1 MNSLG
6 QILHAFF
13 EDHLKVQ
20 LGLRPSS
27 VKSYRDTLKLFLVFV
42 AGVRHRRLTRL
53 TIPDLSS
60 DRVLEFLR
68 MIEVERGNKASTRNQ
83 RLAALHTFYGYLA
96 QHHIEMLAE
105 AERVQ
110 AIPAKR
116 TSPPETVYLQRDE
129 VDTMFRLLP
138 REGSLALRDRAIL
151 MLLHNTGARVQ
162 EIADLRVGD
171 VDLDA
176 PLRVRLHG
184 KGDKWRICPI
194 WPETATLLKQLDNV
208 HRGDKSLPLFASNQH
223 GYPLT
228 RFGLYKIVKRHVA
241 VLRSNRSDGPS
252 RGISPHSFRHG
263 TAVAL
268 LEDGADI
275 NVVRSWLGHVSLDTT
290 NRYAE
295 ISLRTKQAALAVC
308 LPPVDAVVASPTS
321 AGWRRDEDLLK
332 WLQSL

>member
-42 AGVRHRRLTRL
+42 AGASHRPLTRL
-53 TIPDLSS
+53 AISDLSS
-60 DRVLEFLR
+60 ERVLEFLR
-68 MIEVERGNKASTRNQ
+68 MIEVERGNLARTRNQ
-83 RLAALHTFYGYLA
+83 RLAALHTFYRYLA
-96 QHHIEMLAE
+96 VRHIEMLAE

-110 AIPAKR
+110 AIPTKR

-129 VDTMFRLLP
+129 IDTLFRLLP

-171 VDLDA
+171 VDLDP

-184 KGDKWRICPI
+184 KGDKWRVCPI
-194 WPETATLLKQLDNV
+194 WPETATLLMQLDSV
-208 HRGDKSLPLFASNQH
+208 HRGEKSLPLFASNQH
-223 GYPLT
+223 GHPLT

-241 VLRSNRSDGPS
+241 VLGSARAGGPR

-295 ISLRTKQAALAVC
+295 ISLRTKQAALAAC
-308 LPPVDAVVASPTS
+308 LPPVDSVVVSPAS
-321 AGWRRDEDLLK
+321 AGWRRDQDLLK

>member
-27 VKSYRDTLKLFLVFV
+27 IKSYRDTLKLFLVFV
-42 AGVRHRRLTRL
+42 AGATHRRLTRI
-53 TIPDLSS
+53 TISDLSS
-60 DRVLEFLR
+60 ERVLEFLR

-83 RLAALHTFYGYLA
+83 RLAALHTFYSYLA
-96 QHHIEMLAE
+96 GHNIEMLAE

-116 TSPPETVYLQRDE
+116 TSPPETVYLERDE

-138 REGSLALRDRAIL
+138 KAGPLALRDRAIL

-171 VDLDA
+171 VDLEA
-176 PLRVRLHG
+176 PFRVRLHG
-184 KGDKWRICPI
+184 KGDKWRVCPI
-194 WPETATLLKQLDNV
+194 WPETATLLMQLDSV
-208 HRGDKSLPLFASNQH
+208 HRGGKSFPLFASNQQGH
-223 GYPLT
+223 PLT

-241 VLRSNRSDGPS
+241 VLESTRSGGQG

-268 LEDGADI
+268 LEDGAEL
-275 NVVRSWLGHVSLDTT
+275 NVVRSWLGHASLDTT

-295 ISLRTKQAALAVC
+295 ITLRTKQAALAAC
-308 LPPVDAVVASPTS
+308 LPPVDAVVLSPSSTGS
-321 AGWRRDEDLLK
+321 RRDEDLLK